1 MAEEAFLRDP
11 SGAAMA
17 ASRLTG
23 ELDNVHTVVSAAAG
37 LIATTAALSPLWGDD
52 QGGRLFRHNYSQAGE
67 QVRVATLQLTAALA
81 ELAATTAKALD
92 AIVDADDP
100 RAFRI

>member
-1 MAEEAFLRDP
+1 MADEAFVKDP

-17 ASRLTG
+17 ASRLSA
-23 ELDNVHTVVSAAAG
+23 ELDHLNTVASAAAG
-37 LIATTAALSPLWGDD
+37 LIGATEALSPLWGDD

-67 QVRVATLQLTAALA
+67 QVRLATIQLTAALA
-81 ELAATTAKALD
+81 ELALTTSKALES
-92 AIVDADDP
+92 IVDADDP